1 MVKYLRYISFILICL
16 LSLEVVN
23 SLNVCQDQYV
33 VLETKTQENCRDCL
47 HVVRSEILTYELI
60 LNFGSR
66 MIQSDELKQTTM
78 MLNSF
83 VSEKFRPPN
92 QLIAS

>member
-23 SLNVCQDQYV
+23 SLNVCQDQCV

-83 VSEKFRPPN
+83 ISEKFRPPN